1 MNSTLLV
8 FITSLIIESGEPYM
22 MTENMEAAKPQKTF
36 LGVPCRAKRDTKTT
50 IENTESTAVKRPKIL
65 SFSFLGANM
74 MNIKTYMISIAAPA
88 PFTVDTSKLWGDTKG
103 KPYQAERRQLSSVIT
118 YGMPENFSVDL
129 FTIILLN
136 VITGAKKRNR
146 AEAFPHIPSKKCAI
160 SMMLNI

>member
-1 MNSTLLV
+1 MVQINVNVNKGAWLT
-8 FITSLIIESGEPYM
+8 IIESGEPYM

-50 IENTESTAVKRPKIL
+50 IENTESTAVKKPKIL

-103 KPYQAERRQLSSVIT
+103 KPYLWLLEVRR
-118 YGMPENFSVDL
+118 D
-129 FTIILLN
+129 
-136 VITGAKKRNR
+136 
-146 AEAFPHIPSKKCAI
+146 
-160 SMMLNI
+160 